1 MEVFLRIRLDIRI
14 LDMMNFKYP
23 GAKYRIY
30 LNDFMLTERF
40 YPEDLRQDEQLEEN
54 VFLNLENNHYEL
66 TIENLTSNRVFI
78 TDFAVDNTVTR
89 NINDFTYSFEIK

>member
-1 MEVFLRIRLDIRI
+1 
-14 LDMMNFKYP
+14 MMNFKYP

-78 TDFAVDNTVTR
+78 TDVAVDNTVTR
-89 NINDFTYSFEIK
+89 NINDFTYSFEIQ

>member
-1 MEVFLRIRLDIRI
+1 
-14 LDMMNFKYP
+14 MMNFKYP